1 MELPELLSP
10 LLITFTG
17 DTVSM
22 VSEVYRGTTHNYLL
36 KTMVDEYNKTD
47 GVDRHLKYYNVK
59 SILSHY

>member
-22 VSEVYRGTTHNYLL
+22 MSEVYREQNTT

-59 SILSHY
+59 SIWSHY